1 MEPSPRNNN
10 GFRKGYSTKFCLLS
24 MLVKWKSAVD
34 KGKYFDVL
42 LTDLSKAFGYLFDK
56 YLLQNYVRMVLV

>member
-1 MEPSPRNNN
+1 
-10 GFRKGYSTKFCLLS
+10 

-56 YLLQNYVRMVLV
+56 YLLQNYVWF